1 MLYLNILFLTLLIC
15 VFINSLDTHQILLL
29 IKIIELIIKMF

>member
-1 MLYLNILFLTLLIC
+1 MLYLNILFLTLLIY

-29 IKIIELIIKMF
+29 IKLIELIIKMF